1 MMNPSNEEAQGSNG
15 MSKIIVDP
23 NIFKAY
29 DIRGI
34 YGTNLDENVARDVGR
49 AFAAILKPT
58 KVVVGQD
65 GRTTSPSLADA
76 VIEGLT
82 SVGVD
87 VIRVGQVSTDMYYY
101 ACATQK
107 LPGIMV
113 TASHNPKEY
122 NGFKM
127 VRKIPYLLSGD
138 EGIQDIR
145 QVIELESFPPNAE
158 RPGSVEGLDVM
169 GGFTDKILSLVDAS
183 KLKPMKVI
191 ADTANG
197 MVGPSL
203 TELFKRIPQVK
214 LTPMYFDVDGTFP
227 NHGGDPLMPENR
239 AELQERVVNGGY
251 DLGFAF
257 DPDGD
262 RFFCIDKKGRF
273 IPGDFMTAILASYF
287 LGKSPGATIVYDVRA
302 SLAVK
307 DTIET
312 RGGKALYN
320 RVGHA
325 YIKKRMSDEE
335 AVFGGE
341 VTGHYYFADFYGCD
355 SGVAP
360 MMYLLDLLSN
370 TDKSLDQIV
379 DEYESKYLLSGEIN
393 SQVPDVPA
401 TLAKI
406 KDRYAPGAK
415 NLIEIDGITIENE
428 DWRFNVRGSNTEPLI
443 RLNLEATSQ
452 ALMEQKRDEILSL
465 IRQ

>member
-1 MMNPSNEEAQGSNG
+1 
-15 MSKIIVDP
+15 
-23 NIFKAY
+23 
-29 DIRGI
+29 
-34 YGTNLDENVARDVGR
+34 
-49 AFAAILKPT
+49 
-58 KVVVGQD
+58 
-65 GRTTSPSLADA
+65 
-76 VIEGLT
+76 
-82 SVGVD
+82 
-87 VIRVGQVSTDMYYY
+87 
-101 ACATQK
+101 
-107 LPGIMV
+107 
-113 TASHNPKEY
+113 
-122 NGFKM
+122 
-127 VRKIPYLLSGD
+127 
-138 EGIQDIR
+138 
-145 QVIELESFPPNAE
+145 
-158 RPGSVEGLDVM
+158 
-169 GGFTDKILSLVDAS
+169 
-183 KLKPMKVI
+183 
-191 ADTANG
+191 
-197 MVGPSL
+197 
-203 TELFKRIPQVK
+203 
-214 LTPMYFDVDGTFP
+214 
-227 NHGGDPLMPENR
+227 
-239 AELQERVVNGGY
+239 
-251 DLGFAF
+251 
-257 DPDGD
+257 
-262 RFFCIDKKGRF
+262 
-273 IPGDFMTAILASYF
+273 MTAILASYF

-465 IRQ
+465 IR